1 MPHDKLRM
9 SQSSALHD
17 IDPACQNDECAGRD
31 FTGRDD
37 AFARRIGFELTEPP
51 QPTDLRRLQNGEHL
65 ITSGFDQRM
74 YRLRHGS
81 P

>member
-1 MPHDKLRM
+1 MRHDKLGM
-9 SQSSALHD
+9 CQPSVLHN
-17 IDPACQNDECAGRD
+17 IDLACQNYECAGRD

-37 AFARRIGFELTEPP
+37 TFARRIGFELTEPP
-51 QPTDLRRLQNGEHL
+51 QPTDLRRVQHGEHL
-65 ITSGFDQRM
+65 ITPGFDQRV